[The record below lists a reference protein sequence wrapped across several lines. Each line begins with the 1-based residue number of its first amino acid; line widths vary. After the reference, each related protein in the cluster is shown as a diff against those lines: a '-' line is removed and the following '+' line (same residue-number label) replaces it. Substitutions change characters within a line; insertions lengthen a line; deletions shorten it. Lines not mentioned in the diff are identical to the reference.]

1 MMMSKP
7 APSASEEE
15 EKSASNATATAT
27 AKPQGQGTVAD
38 LERRLA
44 ILSTAEEAAG
54 ASTEQTIGAPVL
66 QAPAAAAP
74 PAAKSGK
81 NALLV
86 STVKQRHILL
96 FTFIAAS
103 ERSLRSNRNDVIRP
117 EKSRGTIADDTSRL
131 TQWRN
136 NLFVRLRFDAMR

>member
-1 MMMSKP
+1 MMSKP

-15 EKSASNATATAT
+15 EKSASNATAT

-44 ILSTAEEAAG
+44 ILSTAE
-54 ASTEQTIGAPVL
+54 EQTIGAPVL